1 MPQVVIANRLKDG
14 IVVFLGTDGAWLER
28 VADSTPSTTPEEGE
42 KLQEAGLRAERE
54 QLVVGPTLI
63 DVEQRDGA
71 WVPIKRLWQAWF
83 TASVCFP
90 SSNMRKKSA
99 APKWPCWIWS
109 SAS

>member
-42 KLQEAGLRAERE
+42 KLLEAGLRAERE

-71 WVPIKRLWQAWF
+71 WVPIKRREAIRAAGPTVRLDLGKQAG
-83 TASVCFP
+83 
-90 SSNMRKKSA
+90 N
-99 APKWPCWIWS
+99 
-109 SAS
+109 